1 MLKSG
6 IVGHVF
12 CSFLALVMLKELEKR
27 IEAKGYDLEWKRIK
41 EDLKAMKE
49 VTLEEKG
56 NKKIILRTECKGDA
70 GKIFQSVG
78 VAIPPTLRFEN

>member
-1 MLKSG
+1 M
-6 IVGHVF
+6 V
-12 CSFLALVMLKELEKR
+12 KELEKR
-27 IEAKGYDLEWKRIK
+27 FEVKGYDLEWKKIK

-49 VTLEEKG
+49 VTLEEGEK
-56 NKKIILRTECKGDA
+56 NIVLRTECRGDA